1 MLLLWTC
8 GWKGLFL
15 ASAELMAGHVFSWKL
30 VNLKNHLVSLCDKM
44 TQVLISSNLQL
55 CVGCINVIICQLK
68 GSRSYSDRVMTK
80 ISWKQRYRS
89 LKNAVYRRVKWIFL
103 EEVTPKINLK
113 EWVEIN
119 QAKKAVSAWGWQEE
133 EDIKMRNWMVSQI
146 ELWEI
151 YC

>member
-1 MLLLWTC
+1 MLLLWTF

-103 EEVTPKINLK
+103 EEVTPKINVI